1 MARVLRRDFKDGR
14 PDEWKEKRP
23 RTDGWAS
30 ATDHSE
36 AFDEYYKG
44 QKICPEEEWDAMVDT
59 FRRPLPTTFRI
70 NGTGQFAHDLR
81 DRLQSDFMSRFSDAP
96 LEIDGEQVQPPAS
109 LAWYPDG
116 LAWSFCFS
124 RTQLRKVAALEAL
137 HEFMKRETAVG
148 AISRQEAVSMVPPLF
163 LDVQPGH
170 RVLDLCAAP
179 GSKTAQL
186 LEALHARGDPGAGCV
201 VANDA
206 DARRCNLLTHQTKRM
221 CSPALIVTNHE
232 AQRFPHII
240 DYAAARA
247 AGLLFDRVLADVP
260 CSGDGT
266 IRKAPDIWQRW
277 TPGNGNGLH
286 TLQLR
291 IALRGAE
298 LLAAGGLMVYS
309 TCSLNPI
316 EDEAVVAE
324 LLRRTRGAL
333 RLVDVAERLPLLKRV
348 PGLASWRVRD
358 RERWYEAWDGP
369 EGGHAGYKLAPSM
382 FPPADPENELHLE
395 RCMRFLP
402 HHQDTGGFFV
412 AVLEK
417 VRDLD
422 GDLDYPLAPG
432 LLQPKEGGEAAGDD
446 AGDAAE
452 APVAEKEEGDQGD
465 EKEEVSAEA
474 SEEAQA
480 AGQDTPAVATG
491 EEAQASEEEKTDAA
505 PEAEETKEEVAA
517 EAAAKAAPL
526 DDDEVVEVP
535 VWGAARG
542 GGSRNR
548 EGGGGRWHG
557 IDPIVPFADPEHIS
571 AMRTFYGMADD
582 CPVPEALI
590 SRSTDGKPKRLNYVS
605 PGIKQ
610 LLLFDARES
619 LKITAA
625 GVKVFERQE
634 SKDGL
639 VGCIYRVAQDGL
651 PILLPFL
658 SSQLLELPLAELKQ
672 LLKTRSLALPETAKI
687 HITKKA
693 DQEDAEGEAP
703 APARAAALAPE
714 TLEAISK
721 IGYGCCIAR
730 LRPADALALGLSSG
744 TEAEGALIAAAPV
757 AISCWRGR
765 ACLNVLVSKQE
776 CSQIEERLT
785 LGLEPAAGEPKEE
798 PAAVT
803 EPADQ

>member
-1 MARVLRRDFKDGR
+1 
-14 PDEWKEKRP
+14 
-23 RTDGWAS
+23 
-30 ATDHSE
+30 
-36 AFDEYYKG
+36 
-44 QKICPEEEWDAMVDT
+44 MVDT

-247 AGLLFDRVLADVP
+247 AGVTRGALRRRGGDRGAPKLLFDRVLADVP

-582 CPVPEALI
+582 CPVPEALVGGLVYLSGGGLLSNRTITPLCLLVPRDMHVASLANSNNIWVVVLSFRYRSDSYLPQTLSQI

-634 SKDGL
+634 SK
-639 VGCIYRVAQDGL
+639 VR
-651 PILLPFL
+651 
-658 SSQLLELPLAELKQ
+658 
-672 LLKTRSLALPETAKI
+672 
-687 HITKKA
+687 
-693 DQEDAEGEAP
+693 
-703 APARAAALAPE
+703 
-714 TLEAISK
+714 
-721 IGYGCCIAR
+721 
-730 LRPADALALGLSSG
+730 
-744 TEAEGALIAAAPV
+744 
-757 AISCWRGR
+757 
-765 ACLNVLVSKQE
+765 
-776 CSQIEERLT
+776 
-785 LGLEPAAGEPKEE
+785 
-798 PAAVT
+798 
-803 EPADQ
+803 